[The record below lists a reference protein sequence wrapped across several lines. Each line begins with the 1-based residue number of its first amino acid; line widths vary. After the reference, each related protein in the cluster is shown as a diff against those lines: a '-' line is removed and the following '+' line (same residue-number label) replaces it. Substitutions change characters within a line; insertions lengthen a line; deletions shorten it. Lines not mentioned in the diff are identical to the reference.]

1 MKLGVFVANSFEMRS
16 TSSHSGQS
24 MTGQI
29 DEIVPLD
36 TLRLQE
42 QAATLYRSVFAYSAP
57 SHAISP
63 RLLRGLLDNGGSAHG
78 ALDATGQ
85 LVGFC
90 YGYTGLDQ
98 GTIYHYSQATAI
110 APSAQGHGLGRRLKL
125 AQATAARAT
134 GATTMR
140 WAFDPALARNAHFNL
155 TTLAARGRW
164 FYPDYYGEPESDRMI
179 VEWQIDNDPAALP
192 ALRSV
197 DRAHKLKSHGPTF
210 EQLPHGHREDF
221 SWVHLPGTLP
231 TDRSE
236 RLRVRAVIADACVQ
250 ALSSGQVAVD
260 CQRLPAGTGPAVL
273 LFETESE

>member
-1 MKLGVFVANSFEMRS
+1 MARQ
-16 TSSHSGQS
+16 T
-24 MTGQI
+24 

-42 QAATLYRSVFAYSAP
+42 QAAALYRLVFAYSAP

-63 RLLRGLLDNGGSAHG
+63 RLLRGLLANGGSAHG

-90 YGYTGLDQ
+90 YGYTGLDH

-155 TTLAARGRW
+155 TTLAACGRW

-179 VEWQIDNDPAALP
+179 VEWQIDDDPAALP
-192 ALRSV
+192 AARSV
-197 DRAHKLKSHGPTF
+197 ARAHQLRSHGPAI
-210 EQLPHGHREDF
+210 EQLQYGHREDF
-221 SWVHLPGTLP
+221 SWVHLPGAVP
-231 TDRSE
+231 TDRPE
-236 RLRVRAVIADACVQ
+236 RLRVRAVIADVCAR
-250 ALSSGQVAVD
+250 ALALGQVAVD
-260 CQRLPAGTGPAVL
+260 CTRLPAGIGPAVL
-273 LFETESE
+273 LFETDSE